1 MRKCFGSRFPFLIS
15 PSYISPSYSRLWKL
29 SCFLVTSLE
38 KPFYIQLTLSCFLHV
53 HLQKK
58 PHAHTHTPVHSSPTN
73 YSPASSPSSN
83 YQSIT
88 KPSAHTQNPNVW
100 LKLCKVRNHC
110 TKSLQFLSNSLPG
123 FGDIFRNIWF

>member
-1 MRKCFGSRFPFLIS
+1 MFWLQISVFDFSFLYFPSLFTTMKIILFFGNIFGETFLHPID
-15 PSYISPSYSRLWKL
+15 IVL
-29 SCFLVTSLE
+29 
-38 KPFYIQLTLSCFLHV
+38 FLHV

-123 FGDIFRNIWF
+123 FGDIFRNI